1 MIHVVQSRR
10 KGKFARSAAGHL
22 KELSRQFPSVTIVG
36 PRQSGKTT
44 LAQSVFPRYA
54 YASLEDPDVRR
65 HAVED
70 PRGFLASYP
79 APLIIDEVQRV
90 PDILSYLQGAIDK
103 TKKNGQYILTGS
115 HQPRLKAEVSQS
127 LAGRTALLKLLPPSF
142 AELKKAGVRQS
153 REEWVS
159 RGFMPRLYDQDMD
172 ARLLYKSY
180 FETYVQ
186 RDVQQLINVKDQSK
200 FELFVRLLAGRVG
213 QIANLQSLSGEI
225 GVSAVTL
232 NSWLSILEA
241 SYIVFRLPPYY
252 RNLGKRLVKSPKLYF
267 TEVGLAAYLLGIQ
280 NASQVAQHPLFGNL
294 FENMV
299 VADRLK
305 RKLNAGQDPNL
316 YYYRDA
322 RQMEVDLVEEDG
334 SDLHAFE
341 IKSSVTAN
349 EDFTDNLNALRKMSS
364 AVRTMTVIYAGVPIK
379 LMRGCAFANFEE

>member
-1 MIHVVQSRR
+1 MFKRFMA
-10 KGKFARSAAGHL
+10 KHL
-22 KELSRQFPSVTIVG
+22 KELSQQFPSVTIVG

-44 LAQSVFPRYA
+44 LAQATFPRHA

-65 HAVED
+65 HASDD

-90 PDILSYLQGAIDK
+90 PDLLSYLQSILDH
-103 TKKNGQYILTGS
+103 TRKNGQYILTGS
-115 HQPRLKAEVSQS
+115 HQPRLKAEITQS
-127 LAGRTALLKLLPPSF
+127 LAGRTALLKLLPPTF
-142 AELKKAGVRQS
+142 GELAKAGIKQTRDT
-153 REEWVS
+153 WVW
-159 RGFMPRLYDQDMD
+159 RGFMPRIYDRDIN

-186 RDVQQLINVKDQSK
+186 RDVLQMVSVKDQTK

-213 QIANLQSLSGEI
+213 QIANLQSLSNEI

-252 RNLGKRLVKSPKLYF
+252 RNLGKRLVKSPKIYF
-267 TEVGLAAYLLGIQ
+267 SEVGLAAYLLGIQ
-280 NASQVAQHPLFGNL
+280 NAEQVAQHPLFGNL

-305 RKLNAGQDPNL
+305 QKLNAGLEPNL
-316 YYYRDA
+316 YYYRDS
-322 RQMEVDLVEEDG
+322 RQMEVDLIEECG
-334 SDLHAFE
+334 TDLHAYE
-341 IKSSVTAN
+341 IKSAHTATDSFTTHLN
-349 EDFTDNLNALRKMSS
+349 ELRKMSPNVKS
-364 AVRTMTVIYAGVPIK
+364 CTVIYSGTPIK
-379 LMRGCAFANFEE
+379 QMYGCSFKNFEDV

>member
-1 MIHVVQSRR
+1 MFPRL
-10 KGKFARSAAGHL
+10 AAGHL

-44 LAQSVFPRYA
+44 LAQSVFPRHA

-90 PDILSYLQGAIDK
+90 PDLPSYLQGVIDK

-159 RGFMPRLYDQDMD
+159 RGFMPRIYDQDMD

-213 QIANLQSLSGEI
+213 QVANLQSLSGEI

-267 TEVGLAAYLLGIQ
+267 SEVGLAAYLLGIQ
-280 NASQVAQHPLFGNL
+280 NASQVVQHPLFGNL

-316 YYYRDA
+316 YYYRDS
-322 RQMEVDLVEEDG
+322 RQMEVDLIEEDG
-334 SDLHAFE
+334 SVLHAFE

-349 EDFTDNLNALRKMSS
+349 ESFTDNLNELRKMSL
-364 AVRTMTVIYAGVPIK
+364 AVKSCTVIYAGAPIK
-379 LMRGCAFANFEE
+379 IMRGCAFANFED

>member
-1 MIHVVQSRR
+1 MFPRL
-10 KGKFARSAAGHL
+10 AAGHL
-22 KELSRQFPSVTIVG
+22 KELNRQFPSVTIVG

-44 LAQSVFPRYA
+44 LAQSVFPRHA

-90 PDILSYLQGAIDK
+90 PDLLSYLQGVIDK

-142 AELKKAGVRQS
+142 AELKTAGVRQS

-159 RGFMPRLYDQDMD
+159 RGFMPRIYDQDMD

-213 QIANLQSLSGEI
+213 QVANLQSLSGEI

-280 NASQVAQHPLFGNL
+280 NAGQVAQHPLFGNL

-316 YYYRDA
+316 YYYRDS
-322 RQMEVDLVEEDG
+322 RQMEVDLIEEEG
-334 SDLHAFE
+334 SELQAFE

-349 EDFTDNLNALRKMSS
+349 ESFTDNLNELRKMSP
-364 AVRTMTVIYAGVPIK
+364 AVKSCAVIYAGAPIK
-379 LMRGCAFANFEE
+379 LMRGCAFANFED

>member
-1 MIHVVQSRR
+1 MFNRL
-10 KGKFARSAAGHL
+10 AADHL
-22 KELSRQFPSVTIVG
+22 KNLSRQFPSVTITG

-44 LAQSVFPRYA
+44 LAKTVFPKYA
-54 YASLEDPDVRR
+54 YASLEDPDIRR
-65 HAVED
+65 HAIED

-90 PDILSYLQGAIDK
+90 PDLLSYLQGIIDK

-127 LAGRTALLKLLPPSF
+127 LAGRTAMLKLLPLSF
-142 AELKKAGVRQS
+142 AELRKAGIRQS
-153 REEWVS
+153 REEWIS
-159 RGFMPRLYDQDMD
+159 RGFMPRIYDQNID

-186 RDVQQLINVKDQSK
+186 RDVQQLINIKDQSK

-213 QIANLQSLSGEI
+213 QVANLQSLSCEI
-225 GVSAVTL
+225 GISAVTL

-252 RNLGKRLVKSPKLYF
+252 RNLGKRLIKSPKLYF
-267 TEVGLAAYLLGIQ
+267 SEVGLAAYLLGIQ
-280 NASQVAQHPLFGNL
+280 NPSQVIQHPLCGNL

-305 RKLNAGQDPNL
+305 QKLNAGQDPNL
-316 YYYRDA
+316 YYYRDS

-334 SDLHAFE
+334 TNLRAFE

-349 EDFTDNLNALRKMSS
+349 EDFTNNLNELRKMSP
-364 AVRTMTVIYAGVPIK
+364 AVESCTVIYAGAPIK
-379 LMRGCAFANFEE
+379 MMCGCSFENFAAQ